1 VYTDGDLS
9 AWNCGESS
17 GLTGSIVVNAMT
29 RELLVGSSLSST
41 VSSSSTRGAHA
52 SAPSDSELSQPTV
65 TGDSTKSNV
74 GAIAG
79 SVIGGLAVVVLGGL
93 GLFLVLSLRKK
104 NAAAAAA
111 QCQTAHEPG
120 APPAEPVIQQPPMQ
134 AMHAGGYP
142 DQNWNNQV
150 YASAAQPQMMPQ
162 QQSHQ
167 TKYADSEVTTPVNGT
182 PQYGAQSQ
190 QQGCYAQQPQQPQE
204 LPAPLPTELSD
215 GQ

>member
-1 VYTDGDLS
+1 MPS
-9 AWNCGESS
+9 
-17 GLTGSIVVNAMT
+17 LTH
-29 RELLVGSSLSST
+29 ST
-41 VSSSSTRGAHA
+41 SA
-52 SAPSDSELSQPTV
+52 SAPSDSQLSQPTI
-65 TGDSTKSNV
+65 TG

-111 QCQTAHEPG
+111 QGQTAYQPG
-120 APPAEPVIQQPPMQ
+120 APPAQPMIQQPPMQ
-134 AMHAGGYP
+134 PMHPSGYP

-150 YASAAQPQMMPQ
+150 YTSAAQPQMMPQ

-167 TKYADSEVTTPVNGT
+167 SKYAGAEVTTPINGT
-182 PQYGAQSQ
+182 PQYSAQPQ
-190 QQGCYAQQPQQPQE
+190 QQYYPPQQQDYYAQQPQQPQQ
-204 LPAPLPTELSD
+204 LAAPAPTELSD